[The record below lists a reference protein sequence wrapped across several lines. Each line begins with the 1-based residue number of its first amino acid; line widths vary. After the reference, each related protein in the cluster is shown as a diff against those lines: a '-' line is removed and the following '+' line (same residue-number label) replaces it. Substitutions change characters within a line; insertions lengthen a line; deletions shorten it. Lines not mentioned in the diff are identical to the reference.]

1 MASEILSAI
10 NGDNLD
16 LSEAQ
21 ANLMSTGGIL
31 LALLGI
37 MGGST
42 VMGAIST
49 IVGMTAVSSAND
61 LRREIEEEKARRA
74 ALTSKYF
81 RSQILKYAL
90 IHGIVLQVNLTI
102 GGLGLRALWLV
113 APEPE
118 HVAEVARD
126 RIHVSAVHLR
136 LVLAS

>member
-21 ANLMSTGGIL
+21 ADLMSTGGIL

-81 RSQILKYAL
+81 RS
-90 IHGIVLQVNLTI
+90 
-102 GGLGLRALWLV
+102 
-113 APEPE
+113 
-118 HVAEVARD
+118 
-126 RIHVSAVHLR
+126 
-136 LVLAS
+136 

>member
-102 GGLGLRALWLV
+102 GGLGLRAL
-113 APEPE
+113 
-118 HVAEVARD
+118 
-126 RIHVSAVHLR
+126 
-136 LVLAS
+136 